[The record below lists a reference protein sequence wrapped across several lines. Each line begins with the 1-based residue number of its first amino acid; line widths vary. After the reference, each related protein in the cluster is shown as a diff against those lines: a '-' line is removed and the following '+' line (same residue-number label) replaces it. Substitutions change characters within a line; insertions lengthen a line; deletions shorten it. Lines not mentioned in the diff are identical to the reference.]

1 MIALVLE
8 NPKTP
13 FNVGGA
19 IRAASIFGADQVWWT
34 GERVEDGREVSR
46 STGTNLP
53 KGKWRLPRE
62 ERMKAYDVEWGV
74 DAGALDRL
82 VREDGFTPVC
92 VEIVRGAIPLPMF
105 EHPEGDTV
113 YVFGPE
119 DSGVSRGTRT
129 FCHHFVQIPGEH
141 CLNLAAA
148 INVVLYDRL
157 AKSLV
162 AVPV

>member
-13 FNVGGA
+13 YNVGGA
-19 IRAASIFGADQVWWT
+19 IRAASIFGAAQVWWT
-34 GERVEDGREVSR
+34 GERVEDGRDVAR
-46 STGTNLP
+46 STGTNLS
-53 KGKWRLPRE
+53 KKKWRLPRE
-62 ERMKAYDVEWGV
+62 ERMSAYDIEWGR
-74 DAGALDRL
+74 DDGALDKL
-82 VREDGFTPVC
+82 VRDGFTPVC
-92 VEIVRGAIPLPMF
+92 VEIVRGAEPLHF
-105 EHPEGDTV
+105 FDHPEDDVV

-129 FCHHFVQIPGEH
+129 FCHRFVQIPGEH

-148 INVVLYDRL
+148 VNVVLYDRM
-157 AKSLV
+157 AKSLA